1 MYLSRIHLCNWR
13 SYADADFAFEKPS
26 GRRPLVLVGA
36 MNGHGKT
43 SLLFGLYVGLFG
55 RFGLRHAE
63 GFQAFDGENQP
74 YYREA
79 IRKFRR
85 ASAPAD
91 EPTSIEIII
100 SPTTNDG
107 NSPEIRVV
115 RRWFFTANGAPRA
128 GDSFET
134 VELYVDDKPQKFNL
148 GLDSAIQRIERY
160 LFRADVMPAFF
171 FDGEQAQTLINNS
184 GQDGMKKAV
193 EVLFG
198 TKVIEESLD
207 HVKQFIQLSHSKLG
221 GKRNADSQQLQLNE
235 KLEQRETLESELAE
249 LEGRIRDSEKQREK
263 LESEQRRATESLAK
277 LGGERKADLVQA
289 HADIERAEVERRTAE
304 KGLTDSAKKLGLAL
318 AVTRLAPA
326 IANRLQAEELRERW
340 ENLRDGT
347 VNRSG
352 EVLLLALPEPPES
365 DELLGNLSSKVRD
378 KVRDRF
384 RKAIEHIYNP
394 PPNGCASEYVL
405 GHVKGEARRK
415 LLDALE
421 ASQSH
426 GVLDIRARA
435 KRLMDAKQ
443 LHDDAVWR
451 RDRIGNLP
459 DDVEKLSEQL
469 SDLSE
474 QISEASRQIGAAEN
488 EVKKKRSELQDVS
501 AEIGRLQE
509 VLAKLGP
516 EQKRIAVAE
525 RVRTVLASLN
535 DQLRPI
541 TLERLEKSVTSH
553 FIRIADR
560 RYQGGK
566 IIFPDAGTP
575 ILRRT
580 NLPDALIEMM
590 SGFERRAF
598 GIAFSLAL
606 AEITQKRIPL
616 VIDTP
621 LGNADQEYRKRLLKA
636 LTNVDL
642 DQIIILT
649 HDAEVNGSLFEE
661 IEGQV
666 KQTFLVE
673 YDQDAHESLV
683 QPDAYFEGVGR

>member
-1 MYLSRIHLCNWR
+1 MYLSKIHLCNWR
-13 SYADADFAFEKPS
+13 SYSDGEFVFEKPS
-26 GRRPLVLVGA
+26 GKRPLVLIGA

-63 GFQAFDGENQP
+63 GFQIFDTEDQP

-85 ASAPAD
+85 TSAPGD
-91 EPTSIEIII
+91 EPTSIEIVF
-100 SPTTNDG
+100 SPTPNDG
-107 NSPEIRVV
+107 NAAEIRVV
-115 RRWFFTANGAPRA
+115 RRWFFSANGTPRQ
-128 GDSFET
+128 GDAFET
-134 VELYVDDKPQKFNL
+134 VELFVDNKPQKLHL
-148 GLDSAIQRIERY
+148 GLDAAVARIERY

-198 TKVIEESLD
+198 TKVVEETLD
-207 HVKQFIQLSHSKLG
+207 YVKQFIQASHSRLG

-235 KLEQRETLESELAE
+235 KVERREKLEKEQKELESSIRE
-249 LEGRIRDSEKQREK
+249 LEKHREK

-289 HADIERAEVERRTAE
+289 HAEVEKGELERRHAE
-304 KGLTDSAKKLGLAL
+304 RSLSESVKELGLSL
-318 AVTRLAPA
+318 AVSRLAPA
-326 IANRLQAEELRERW
+326 IVNRLEAEESRERW
-340 ENLRDGT
+340 ESLRDGT
-347 VNRSG
+347 VNRTD
-352 EVLLLALPEPPES
+352 EVLLLALPEPAEADP
-365 DELLGNLSSKVRD
+365 LLGNISSDVRD

-384 RKAIEHIYNP
+384 RRALEHIYNP
-394 PPNGCASEYVL
+394 PPAGCASEYLL

-415 LLDALE
+415 LIDLLDVAR
-421 ASQSH
+421 SQ
-426 GVLDIRARA
+426 GIVEIRSKA
-435 KRLMDAKQ
+435 KRLLEAKQ
-443 LHDDAVWR
+443 QYDDAVWK

-459 DDVEKLSEQL
+459 DDVERLSEQL
-469 SDLSE
+469 ADFGE
-474 QISEASRQIGAAEN
+474 QISESSRQIGAAEN
-488 EVKKKRSELQDVS
+488 ELKKRRSELQDLS

-509 VLAKLGP
+509 TLAKLGP

-525 RVRTVLASLN
+525 RTRTALAALS

-553 FIRIADR
+553 FVRIADR

-566 IIFPDAGTP
+566 IVFPEAGTP
-575 ILRRT
+575 ILRR
-580 NLPDALIEMM
+580 NNHPDALIEMM

-649 HDAEVNGSLFEE
+649 HDAEVNGTLFEE

-666 KQTFLVE
+666 KQTFLIEFDQKRQESVVE
-673 YDQDAHESLV
+673 SEAF
-683 QPDAYFEGVGR
+683 FEGVGR